1 MMCKKTW
8 DNRFVVEHLNKNWY
22 NKEYRIHRKQLL
34 LDRQLAMLP
43 DTMEAASREQDIR
56 NLRNEVSQYDQE
68 QKVLKQKIRDI
79 GDKRIKVLLKINA
92 ISRGQG
98 EKR

>member
-1 MMCKKTW
+1 M
-8 DNRFVVEHLNKNWY
+8 VEHLNKNWY

-56 NLRNEVSQYDQE
+56 NLIKKNTEFTQE
-68 QKVLKQKIRDI
+68 QKALRKKIHDLDNLKTKIQQQI
-79 GDKRIKVLLKINA
+79 YKINKES
-92 ISRGQG
+92 IL
-98 EKR
+98 